1 MEKQDYRVNRDLLVD
16 MFPGRA
22 TISVKEA
29 AEVLDSNINTVYAAT
44 KRRKD
49 PLPSKKLCGKTVIP
63 IAGFARWMCL

>member
-1 MEKQDYRVNRDLLVD
+1 VEKKDYRVNLELLVGL
-16 MFPGRA
+16 FPERA
-22 TISVKEA
+22 AISVKEA
-29 AEVLDSNINTVYAAT
+29 AEVLDSNINTVYAAI